1 MLRALRTSRALL
13 RAECNKYTA
22 AAAYSALPQPQ
33 TTPDVLYTGV
43 STQQFIAQEIPIF
56 IWFLLISWHNL
67 FIYFCYFFFWMCETF
82 QRQFPL
88 CFSAA
93 CAAWPWQ
100 STQLLLLSYFLLP
113 FRSFAWA
120 QTANKNRKTRNSLIK
135 EQVKQW
141 QNNQKLLTYI
151 LHVFTY
157 IFSYK

>member
-43 STQQFIAQEIPIF
+43 STQQFIAQEFPIF

-67 FIYFCYFFFWMCETF
+67 FIYFCYFFWMCETF
-82 QRQFPL
+82 QRRFPL